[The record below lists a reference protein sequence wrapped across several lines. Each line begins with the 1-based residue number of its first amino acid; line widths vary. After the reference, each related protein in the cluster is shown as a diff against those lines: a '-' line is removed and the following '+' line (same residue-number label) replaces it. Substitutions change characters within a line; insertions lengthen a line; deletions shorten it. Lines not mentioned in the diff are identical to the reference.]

1 MINQCK
7 QNESYITYADKR
19 DEEEKNNLNNSRN
32 ELNKNQKKYCKSIKD
47 SETKRH
53 KNIFSI
59 VFPSIKPQLKN
70 KIPILISSS
79 EKYLK
84 IKNDLN
90 NNENIYKSQ
99 KHISF
104 RNKANNLYNNSFNRS
119 NNSIDNY
126 SKNNNRTSK
135 NYSLNKANEPNK
147 SYINQIEFTL
157 NIENKNKNKKLQKKF
172 NKLLFNSASSKTQML
187 RQKLYNKECCFSDFN
202 KFLKKELKMEE
213 KMKLFPYFLER
224 YSPKLIHN
232 KNEKYKNLNINNY
245 INNKNDNKEDYK
257 IKNIYFKNQTIPYV
271 DKIDARKTPSI
282 FPPIIKLG
290 SQYNNIYEKS
300 EESIKKEKFYNEIKQ
315 LEKEEKKG
323 KNENKNISKKDI
335 LEKLKNKK
343 LIKCQNIIHKN
354 KKSMSYTKDKIKIY
368 FNQLKTSLN
377 QFDDWNDP
385 QNEDNLFNS

>member
-1 MINQCK
+1 
-7 QNESYITYADKR
+7 
-19 DEEEKNNLNNSRN
+19 
-32 ELNKNQKKYCKSIKD
+32 
-47 SETKRH
+47 
-53 KNIFSI
+53 
-59 VFPSIKPQLKN
+59 
-70 KIPILISSS
+70 
-79 EKYLK
+79 
-84 IKNDLN
+84 
-90 NNENIYKSQ
+90 
-99 KHISF
+99 
-104 RNKANNLYNNSFNRS
+104 
-119 NNSIDNY
+119 
-126 SKNNNRTSK
+126 
-135 NYSLNKANEPNK
+135 
-147 SYINQIEFTL
+147 
-157 NIENKNKNKKLQKKF
+157 
-172 NKLLFNSASSKTQML
+172 
-187 RQKLYNKECCFSDFN
+187 
-202 KFLKKELKMEE
+202 
-213 KMKLFPYFLER
+213 MKLFPYFLER